1 MGLMANTAVL
11 FGDGKEL
18 SPNTVKAT
26 LDAIKAGR
34 DIFKEG
40 IGLAKDVNK
49 EVQDIARNL
58 DKWIHGHPL
67 DPNSEAIIWEDANY
81 GGSARGFRLHET
93 VTNYQDIHFSGTWT
107 GANWN
112 DEVSSVKVSGSVI
125 FVAWEHANF
134 GGNRL
139 VLMPGTSIPE
149 LRHVAGGWHDQISS
163 SKVIEPKELSTV
175 FT

>member
-1 MGLMANTAVL
+1 MANTAVL

-18 SPNTVKAT
+18 TPSTVRAT
-26 LDAIKAGR
+26 LDAIKAGK

-40 IGLAKDVNK
+40 IGLAKDIRN
-49 EVQDIARNL
+49 EVKDIARNL
-58 DKWIHGHPL
+58 DKWINGHPL
-67 DPNSEAIIWEDANY
+67 DPNSQAIIYQHAHHT
-81 GGSARGFRLHET
+81 GTARGFRLHET
-93 VTNYQDIHFSGTWT
+93 VTNYRDIHFSGTLR
-107 GANWN
+107 GADWN
-112 DEVSSVKVSGSVI
+112 DEVSSVKVSGSVV
-125 FVAWEHANF
+125 FVVWEAINF

-163 SKVIEPKELSTV
+163 SKVIEPKELGQM